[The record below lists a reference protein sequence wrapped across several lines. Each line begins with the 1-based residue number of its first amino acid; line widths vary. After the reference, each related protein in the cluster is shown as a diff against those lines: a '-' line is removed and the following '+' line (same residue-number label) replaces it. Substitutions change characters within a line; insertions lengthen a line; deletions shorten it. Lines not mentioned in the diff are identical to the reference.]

1 MKNSYLV
8 HRKTGS
14 SYLFRSVVPLDLQP
28 LLESK
33 QFQLSLGCGILSQ
46 SKILSFHLN
55 TITQFIYNLIR
66 ENPEMKKLTIS
77 DIKEILK
84 LELEKSKRHVQHYYL
99 GTNRF
104 SETDRLKSL
113 LNNQEQ
119 EEQFKQN
126 LKQNYRQT
134 LKELNPKVNLV
145 LEEQGYDPEPI
156 NSLEFK
162 QLREGLI
169 QLKLEQYEQKRIFT
183 EWES

>member
-66 ENPEMKKLTIS
+66 ENPEMKKLTI
-77 DIKEILK
+77 KEILK
-84 LELEKSKRHVQHYYL
+84 VELEKSKRHVQHYYL

-104 SETDRLKSL
+104 SEIDRLKSL

-119 EEQFKQN
+119 EEQSRQD

-134 LKELNPKVNLV
+134 LKRTESQSQSQIKVFPKLQQIDYRRGIWICWNLRS
-145 LEEQGYDPEPI
+145 I
-156 NSLEFK
+156 NCST
-162 QLREGLI
+162 Q
-169 QLKLEQYEQKRIFT
+169 
-183 EWES
+183 

>member
-84 LELEKSKRHVQHYYL
+84 LELGKSKRHVQHYYL

-104 SETDRLKSL
+104 SETDRLKSI

-119 EEQFKQN
+119 EDQFRGK
-126 LKQNYRQT
+126 LKQDYRQT
-134 LKELNPKVNLV
+134 LKEINPKVHQV
-145 LEEQGYDPEPI
+145 LEEQGYDPVKVD
-156 NSLEFK
+156 SLEFK
-162 QLREGLI
+162 QLREQLI
-169 QLKLEQYEQKRIFT
+169 QLKLDQ
-183 EWES
+183 